1 MTSATLRLRGFAFAA
16 WFFAAKVPKSFRH
29 SYVKRRGP
37 ALGPC
42 DPTQRRKRHERDLA
56 GDPLRGMARNL
67 LRASS
72 VLPGSR
78 QISAGADAVGQPFV
92 ARGGRGGGAR
102 ARGGA
107 GAGRRGGRGRR
118 RARPAG

>member
-72 VLPGSR
+72 ELPGCR

-92 ARGGRGGGAR
+92 ARDVLCECSR
-102 ARGGA
+102 AHDVTGS
-107 GAGRRGGRGRR
+107 RRLGY
-118 RARPAG
+118 